1 MLNIVSRNTI
11 QLAPT
16 ASVTT
21 DYYKGYAIVVKR
33 FDPVTGK
40 ELEQKKVITAYNGST
55 KIATIDGIWDADF
68 IPGLNDT
75 YRIVPVYADSR
86 VSINPAI
93 QTLDYITSKTYGKG
107 LHPEKDLNLPTWL
120 GAARHCD
127 TQSDV
132 TVETVSALSNL
143 SVGAVYRFFTS
154 NTLHWQGEVHS
165 INGKYVRFTKV
176 IGKLTNKWNS
186 WKTFKAG
193 SLVYRDNT
201 IGRMTVTATL
211 PSGLS
216 GAWSQESSITLTKLS
231 GTGPTTLSLATDGN
245 PIRTLNERGIV
256 ISGYS
261 LYDSD
266 GIDYWR
272 YLGWDQHDQ
281 RFVTRHQANLMID
294 TSVTVFDNLNSL
306 LEHFGGILRY
316 TSGKYEL
323 EVEQGEGVIPS
334 GDVRIID
341 ADQIIGKVRISDEGV
356 RSSFN
361 SLAVAYADPANNYE
375 ARNISFFNS
384 EFLKADRNVPKKGN
398 VSIPGITNY
407 YNARLLADKFLIKSR
422 FGTSINF
429 TMTPKGALLLAGK
442 VIEVTVP
449 RYGWDRK
456 RFRIENLK
464 HNNDTTVDI
473 VAKEYDDK
481 FYAIKNVSRPP
492 ATGTAGSPNTR
503 PRAVAGGLV
512 ATSVDSDDER
522 IGGVELLWD
531 LISDPDP
538 TIETEIWH
546 SPIST
551 LMVTIQGSGSAITTS
566 PTIDTKHNGMILTAW
581 ENVPGFM
588 TKGEQFELVA
598 PPPLVGLPAVPPWL
612 KRVST
617 GLTVTFNGISR
628 PLQFCSA
635 TVLDTVPSNVSSY
648 IDIINTPPNKDMPL
662 GEFDTELPPEVD
674 PEAPEEPEEPVEPEE
689 PEVPEVPWQDRIE
702 KYYWIRHKITE
713 IS

>member
-1 MLNIVSRNTI
+1 MYNIVSRNTI
-11 QLAPT
+11 QLSAT
-16 ASVTT
+16 ASSVSN
-21 DYYKGYAIVVKR
+21 YYVGYAIIVKR

-40 ELEQKKVITAYNGST
+40 ELEQKKTIVGYNSST

-68 IPGLNDT
+68 IPGVGDS
-75 YRIVPVYADSR
+75 YRIIPIYPDSR

-107 LHPEKDLNLPTWL
+107 LHPYNDLRLPTWL
-120 GAARHCD
+120 EAARHCD

-132 TVETVSALSNL
+132 TVETSSSLANL
-143 SVGAVYRFFTS
+143 QIGAVYQFIGGGR
-154 NTLHWQGEVHS
+154 LHWQGEVHS
-165 INGKYVRFTKV
+165 INGKYVRFTKI

-186 WKTFKAG
+186 WKTFQNG
-193 SLVYRDNT
+193 SLVYRDSS
-201 IGRMTVTATL
+201 IGRMTATSTL
-211 PSGLS
+211 PGGLS
-216 GAWSQESSITLTKLS
+216 SPWVSETNINITKLK
-231 GTGPTTLSLATDGN
+231 GTGPATISLTANGN
-245 PIRTLNERGIV
+245 PIKALNERGII

-281 RFVTRHQANLMID
+281 RFVTRHQTNLMID
-294 TSVTVFDNLNSL
+294 TSITIFDNLNSM

-323 EVEQGEGVIPS
+323 EVEQGEGAIPS
-334 GDVRIID
+334 GDIRIID
-341 ADQIIGKVRISDEGV
+341 SDEIMGKIRISDEGV

-429 TMTPKGALLLAGK
+429 TMTPKGALLLPGK

-449 RYGWDRK
+449 RYGWTRK

-464 HNNDTTVDI
+464 HNSDTTVDI
-473 VAKEYDDK
+473 VAKEYDDR

-492 ATGTAGSPNTR
+492 ATGMAGTPNTNTNIM
-503 PRAVAGGLV
+503 PGGLIASGIASNNEKV
-512 ATSVDSDDER
+512 
-522 IGGVELLWD
+522 GGIELQWD
-531 LISDPDP
+531 PLEEPDP
-538 TIETEIWH
+538 TVETEIWS
-546 SPIST
+546 SPVPNLI
-551 LMVTIQGSGSAITTS
+551 MTIRSQNNQLI
-566 PTIDTKHNGMILTAW
+566 IDPGTDYKNSGMIITAW
-581 ENVPGFM
+581 EDVPGIM
-588 TKGEQFELVA
+588 YKGEQFVITQDPPINNGNLGIFYPSPTVRRVLSNEL
-598 PPPLVGLPAVPPWL
+598 LVLPDNGRAL
-612 KRVST
+612 K
-617 GLTVTFNGISR
+617 
-628 PLQFCSA
+628 FCAAS
-635 TVLDTVPSNVSSY
+635 VLDTVASNVTSY
-648 IDIINTPPNKDMPL
+648 IDIINFPPKPFEPIVE
-662 GEFDTELPPEVD
+662 GLPPEGAEPESPED
-674 PEAPEEPEEPVEPEE
+674 PEPEPIQE
-689 PEVPEVPWQDRIE
+689 DRIE
-702 KYYWIRHKITE
+702 RFYWIRHKI
-713 IS
+713 IQS